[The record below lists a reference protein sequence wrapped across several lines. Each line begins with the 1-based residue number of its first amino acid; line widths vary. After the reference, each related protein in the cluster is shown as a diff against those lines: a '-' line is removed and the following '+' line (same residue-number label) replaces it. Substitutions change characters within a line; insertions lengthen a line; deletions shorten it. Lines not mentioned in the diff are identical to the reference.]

1 MVYVFVLLVF
11 VGFGDTRKLVSDDMH
26 FQSVEACN
34 FHAREIVR
42 RYGHQVNQKDWGVA
56 YCVPR
61 LVDEAD
67 VKIYSEFNYV
77 SNF

>member
-1 MVYVFVLLVF
+1 M
-11 VGFGDTRKLVSDDMH
+11 SDDMH

-34 FHAREIVR
+34 FHAREIVM

-67 VKIYSEFNYV
+67 VKIY
-77 SNF
+77 

>member
-1 MVYVFVLLVF
+1 MVHVFVLLVF

-42 RYGHQVNQKDWGVA
+42 RYGHQVNQKDWSVA

-67 VKIYSEFNYV
+67 VKIY
-77 SNF
+77 